1 MAAAT
6 PHSMG
11 KIMRPM
17 KRALALG
24 VAGIL
29 LAACGHKDKDA
40 PLAFVPA
47 DTPYVAANLD
57 VLDDDTRAALFAQ
70 ANAQLP
76 AQVAQ
81 MKSAAD
87 ELKATDP
94 DTANLLRAFASEFDG
109 KTVEQFA
116 QNAGLNVKGYSAFYG
131 LGLAPVARFQL
142 TDPAAFDA
150 FVGRLE
156 TAYGKKLDTAK
167 LGDVSYRRH
176 VSATAGTEVI
186 LAVVGKQAVAALLPS
201 DASDGL
207 LRQVLGLDRPAKS
220 LQDDGRLAKLAKAK
234 GYGKQA
240 VGLVDLSHLLPLIA
254 SGKDP
259 LFQAMFKA
267 HAQAES
273 AKTGEPV
280 ANQMQIPASCETDA
294 ARIAARVPA
303 LSFGYT
309 RLDAKHQD
317 MRLDVAMASDITQAF
332 AGLKVALPGLGTDA
346 SAPFDM
352 SLALPVTD
360 LRAFWTAQADAVTA
374 KPFSCP
380 ALADLNEGFA
390 KLGPAMQKAAI
401 PPFGDLLGLRIALDS
416 LNAGNGQGMPSF
428 TGRIVLGTS
437 NPSGLLAM
445 GQMMTPALAQLKI
458 TADGKPVAL
467 PADLTKMIGQPV
479 WAAMGEKAL
488 ALAIGPG
495 EDAKFADTLKEPA
508 GDAGRMMRLHL
519 DGAMYQNWIQ
529 LMMDKA
535 DSLAA
540 MSSAM
545 SKDAA
550 PGTDPAVARQEAATR
565 AHAQFQALQAQA
577 ERIKALSSEA
587 HVDADGLVITSQT
600 ELK

>member
-1 MAAAT
+1 
-6 PHSMG
+6 
-11 KIMRPM
+11 MRPM

-81 MKSAAD
+81 MKAAAD
-87 ELKATDP
+87 ELKAKDP
-94 DTANLLRAFASEFDG
+94 DTANLLRAFAGEFDG

-116 QNAGLNVKGYSAFYG
+116 QNAGLDVKGYSAFYG

-176 VSATAGTEVI
+176 VSTAAGTEVI
-186 LAVVGKQAVAALLPS
+186 LAVVGKQAVAALLPA
-201 DASDGL
+201 DASDAL
-207 LRQVLGLDRPAKS
+207 LRQALGLDRPAKN
-220 LQDDGRLAKLAKAK
+220 LQDDGRLSKLAKAK
-234 GYGKQA
+234 GYGRQA

-254 SGKDP
+254 GGKDP
-259 LFQAMFKA
+259 LFLAMFKA

-280 ANQMQIPASCETDA
+280 ANQMAIPASCATDA

-309 RLDAKHQD
+309 RLDATHQD

-346 SAPFDM
+346 TAPFDM
-352 SLALPVTD
+352 SLALPVAE
-360 LRAFWTAQADAVTA
+360 LRAFWSAQADAVAA

-380 ALADLNEGFA
+380 ALADLNDGFA

-416 LNAGNGQGMPSF
+416 FTPGNGQGMPSF
-428 TGRIVLGTS
+428 TGRIVLGTN
-437 NPSGLLAM
+437 NPAGLLAM
-445 GQMMTPALAQLKI
+445 GQMMTPALAQLKV

-467 PADLTKMIGQPV
+467 PSDLAKMIGQPA
-479 WAAMGEKAL
+479 WLAMGEKAL

-495 EDAKFADTLKEPA
+495 EDARLADTLKEPG

-519 DGAMYQNWIQ
+519 DGAMYRSWIT

-540 MSSAM
+540 MSAAM
-545 SKDAA
+545 GHGDA
-550 PGTDPAVARQEAATR
+550 PGSTPATAGKEAAART
-565 AHAQFQALQAQA
+565 HAQFQAMQTQAA
-577 ERIKALSSEA
+577 RIKAVGSEA

>member
-1 MAAAT
+1 
-6 PHSMG
+6 
-11 KIMRPM
+11 MRPM
-17 KRALALG
+17 KRVLALG

-57 VLDDDTRAALFAQ
+57 VLDDSTRAALFAQ
-70 ANAQLP
+70 ANTQLP

-81 MKSAAD
+81 MKAAAD
-87 ELKATDP
+87 ELKAKDP
-94 DTANLLRAFASEFDG
+94 DTANLLRAFAGEFDG

-116 QNAGLNVKGYSAFYG
+116 RNAGLDMKGYSAFYG

-142 TDPAAFDA
+142 SDPAAFDA

-156 TAYGKKLDTAK
+156 TAYGKKLDTAR

-176 VSATAGTEVI
+176 VSTAAGTEVV
-186 LAVVGKQAVAALLPS
+186 LAVIGKQAVAALLPA
-201 DASDGL
+201 DASDAL
-207 LRQVLGLDRPAKS
+207 LRQALGLDRPARS
-220 LQDDGRLAKLAKAK
+220 LQDDGRLEKLAKAK

-240 VGLVDLSHLLPLIA
+240 VGLIDLGRLLPLIA
-254 SGKDP
+254 GGQDP
-259 LFQAMFKA
+259 LFLALFKA

-280 ANQMQIPASCETDA
+280 ANQMQIPAACEADA
-294 ARIAARVPA
+294 TRIAARVPA

-309 RLDAKHQD
+309 RLDARHQD
-317 MRLDVAMASDITQAF
+317 MRLDVAMAGDITQAF
-332 AGLKVALPGLGTDA
+332 TGLKVALPGLGTDA

-352 SLALPVTD
+352 SLALPVAE
-360 LRAFWTAQADAVTA
+360 LRAFWSAQADAVAA

-380 ALADLNEGFA
+380 ALTSLNEGFA

-416 LNAGNGQGMPSF
+416 FDAGNGQGMPSF

-495 EDAKFADTLKEPA
+495 EDARLADTLKQPG

-519 DGAMYQNWIQ
+519 DGAMYQSWIK

-535 DSLAA
+535 DSFAA
-540 MSSAM
+540 MSAAMGSSAP
-545 SKDAA
+545 SATGPDAA
-550 PGTDPAVARQEAATR
+550 EAAAARKEAADRT
-565 AHAQFQALQAQA
+565 HVQFQAMQAQA
-577 ERIKALSSEA
+577 ARIKAVGSEA
-587 HVDADGLVITSQT
+587 HVDATGLVITSQT